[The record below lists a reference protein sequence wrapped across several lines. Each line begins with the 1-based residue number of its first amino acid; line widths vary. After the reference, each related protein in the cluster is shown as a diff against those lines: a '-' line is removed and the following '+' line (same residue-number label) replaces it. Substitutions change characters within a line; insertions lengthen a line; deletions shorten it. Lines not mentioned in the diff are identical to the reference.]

1 MNRKLSVG
9 KREIWILVALAGIFL
24 LLVCNLLEGKSSS
37 PASGKNSLYD
47 NVGDDLSMSY
57 KGDSSFDMLGMSQD
71 TESDEIAR
79 FCSLWENK
87 IEGILSCMKGVGKAD
102 VILYS
107 RLDERNLPDITGVF
121 VLAQGAGD
129 VSVEVRIKNALR
141 TLLGISEMQVS
152 VQTLS
157 ATESPEVR

>member
-1 MNRKLSVG
+1 
-9 KREIWILVALAGIFL
+9 
-24 LLVCNLLEGKSSS
+24 
-37 PASGKNSLYD
+37 
-47 NVGDDLSMSY
+47 
-57 KGDSSFDMLGMSQD
+57 
-71 TESDEIAR
+71 
-79 FCSLWENK
+79 
-87 IEGILSCMKGVGKAD
+87 MKGVGKAD
-102 VILYS
+102 VILYA